1 MICRWTTTSL
11 WPRVSS
17 TITRR
22 VHMSVAGMLS
32 QVSSLRRTQQ
42 KFALLSG
49 ENFNVFRILGLESR
63 EVRMHSGFLGE
74 LLNPAGSH
82 GLKDAFLRL
91 FVEAMNKKLPQNT
104 KKSPEFNTAA
114 AHLVVERD
122 IGRITTD
129 YQQGGRIDIYLESEG
144 EFIFIE
150 NKIYAGDQQNQLV
163 RYKAH
168 KEHARLLYL
177 TIDGK
182 DAPELSKGGLT
193 SDQYEIISYKEDV
206 SGWLEKCRQ
215 VAVAYPL
222 VRETIVQ
229 YQHLINYLTGNT
241 PNDFMKEEM
250 KHLLQG
256 SQDNFV
262 SAAALQSVFAE
273 TRQEFVNSLVEKF
286 DEEWKNQ
293 FKQNLSP
300 LPEYEI
306 YFGQQS
312 NIYGFYVLKSGQY
325 ILVSDEIALQQL
337 TTLTLGISG
346 MKRQK
351 SWSADW
357 NSWLGWKVMNSPHIN
372 SLPPDELYA
381 AATNDEARERLFVE
395 KIREATPYFE
405 QFKALA
411 NNLKTI

>member
-1 MICRWTTTSL
+1 
-11 WPRVSS
+11 
-17 TITRR
+17 
-22 VHMSVAGMLS
+22 MLS

-42 KFALLSG
+42 KLALLSG

-63 EVRMHSGFLGE
+63 EVQMHSGFLGE

-91 FVEAMNKKLPQNT
+91 FVEAINQKLPPEA
-104 KKSPEFNTAA
+104 KKPPEFNTAA
-114 AHLVVERD
+114 AHLVVEHD
-122 IGRITTD
+122 IGRITAD
-129 YQQGGRIDIYLESEG
+129 YLQGGRIDLYLESGG
-144 EFIFIE
+144 EYIFIE

-168 KEHARLLYL
+168 RNHARLLYL
-177 TIDGK
+177 TLDGK
-182 DAPELSKGGLT
+182 DAPEWSKGGLT
-193 SDQYEIISYKEDV
+193 SDQYQIISYKEDV
-206 SGWLEKCRQ
+206 SSWLEKCRQ

-241 PNDFMKEEM
+241 PSDFMKEEM

-273 TRQEFVNSLVEKF
+273 TRQEFVNSLTDKF
-286 DEEWKNQ
+286 EAEWKRQ

-306 YFGQQS
+306 YFRQQW
-312 NIYGFYVLKSGQY
+312 NIYGYQVVKDGED
-325 ILVSDEIALQQL
+325 VNVPDEVALQPL
-337 TTLTLGISG
+337 LALALGISKI
-346 MKRQK
+346 KRQK
-351 SWSADW
+351 SWVGWD
-357 NSWLGWKVMNSPHIN
+357 SWLGWKVMDVLHID
-372 SLPPDELYA
+372 SLSPDELYA
-381 AATNDEARERLFVE
+381 AATNDEARKRLFAE
-395 KIREATPYFE
+395 KIREAMPYFE
-405 QFKALA
+405 EFKALA
-411 NNLKTI
+411 DSLKIIA